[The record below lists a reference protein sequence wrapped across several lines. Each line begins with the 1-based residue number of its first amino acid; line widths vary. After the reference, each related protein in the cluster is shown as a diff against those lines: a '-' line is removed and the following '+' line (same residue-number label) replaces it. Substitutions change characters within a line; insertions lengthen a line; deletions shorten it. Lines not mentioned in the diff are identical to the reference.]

1 MVTADP
7 GLLSV
12 KFTQEESHNA
22 FDTWGFNC
30 GPSAIAAVAG
40 LTIDEVRP
48 HMGDFESKHYTNP
61 TLMWSVLKRLSLRWR
76 LRPRTSG
83 GVQWP
88 SFGLARVQW
97 EGPWTTPGV
106 PIPARYRHTHWV
118 GGYQP
123 EGATSPMIFDVNAMS
138 VGGWIAVSTWQNN
151 LVPWLLKQC
160 EPKANG
166 NWHLTHCVEIE
177 PTRRENDR

>member
-1 MVTADP
+1 MKLMVTADP

-138 VGGWIAVSTWQNN
+138 VGGLDCRVHVA
-151 LVPWLLKQC
+151 KQSRPVAF
-160 EPKANG
+160 EAM
-166 NWHLTHCVEIE
+166 
-177 PTRRENDR
+177 

>member
-1 MVTADP
+1 
-7 GLLSV
+7 
-12 KFTQEESHNA
+12 
-22 FDTWGFNC
+22 
-30 GPSAIAAVAG
+30 
-40 LTIDEVRP
+40 
-48 HMGDFESKHYTNP
+48 
-61 TLMWSVLKRLSLRWR
+61 
-76 LRPRTSG
+76 
-83 GVQWP
+83 
-88 SFGLARVQW
+88 
-97 EGPWTTPGV
+97 
-106 PIPARYRHTHWV
+106 V